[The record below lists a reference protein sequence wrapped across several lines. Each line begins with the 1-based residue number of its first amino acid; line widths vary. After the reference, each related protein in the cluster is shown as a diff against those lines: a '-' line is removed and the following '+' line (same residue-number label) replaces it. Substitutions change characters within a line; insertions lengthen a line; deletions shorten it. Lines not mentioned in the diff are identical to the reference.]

1 MTALCKILLMYVYN
15 TNILNTHLFMMIYT
29 YWKQANTSVSQLF
42 RKKYR
47 KQFFE
52 FSISRKWVSL

>member
-15 TNILNTHLFMMIYT
+15 TNILNTHLFSDDLHLL
-29 YWKQANTSVSQLF
+29 KQANTSVSQLF